1 MSIMS
6 RCSFCFGI
14 IVLVL
19 VPTAIDL
26 VTSHACA
33 QQDVP
38 VNKVWLAEIGLYA
51 GDLIIANHVQYLSE
65 NAEH

>member
-1 MSIMS
+1 MS
-6 RCSFCFGI
+6 RCSLCFGI

-19 VPTAIDL
+19 VATAIDL

-38 VNKVWLAEIGLYA
+38 VNKVWLTKIGLYA
-51 GDLIIANHVQYLSE
+51 GDLSLRITFSISTD